1 MSLPP
6 DALYRARAGRP
17 TRRPIDVRSPG
28 EVVRGA
34 IPGAVEIPI
43 LNDEERHEVGLRYAT
58 GGPDAAFEEG
68 RARTAPDMP
77 RRAAAWRAAAAA
89 EPSVF
94 MCWRGG
100 QRSALAQSLAAHPG
114 TPRIAGGYKALRA
127 HLTDSLESSLER
139 RTAWVVTGATGSGKT
154 TLLNDAAALPSL
166 LALDLEG
173 AAEHRGSTFGATGP
187 QPAQATFEHRLLIPL
202 LLGNETRLLLENE
215 SRNVGRV
222 HLPEPLYETVRS
234 APLLVLEESLDDRVA
249 RIHDEYAHRPALVHG
264 ESAVLEDLSAAIGR
278 LRRRLG
284 AEPTERMVAAL
295 HDARAQ
301 DAWHDAQAFRPVIEP
316 LLLDYYDP
324 LYRKATPTDGRTVL
338 VRGGR
343 EELLTWLRNE
353 TLRNETLPSPA

>member
-1 MSLPP
+1 MLIRPE
-6 DALYRARAGRP
+6 DLYPARSGRAV
-17 TRRPIDVRSPG
+17 RRPIDVRSPG
-28 EVVRGA
+28 EVARGA

-43 LNDEERHEVGLRYAT
+43 LDDEERHEVGLRYAAD
-58 GGPDAAFEEG
+58 GPEAAFEEG
-68 RARTAPDMP
+68 RARTAHDMP
-77 RRAAAWRAAAAA
+77 RRTAAWRAAAEA

-94 MCWRGG
+94 VCWRGG
-100 QRSALAQSLAAHPG
+100 QRSELAQRLAGHPG
-114 TPRIAGGYKALRA
+114 TPRVAGGYKALRA
-127 HLTDSLESSLER
+127 YLAESLTSSLQR
-139 RTAWVVTGATGSGKT
+139 RTAWVVTGATGTGKT
-154 TLLNDAAALPSL
+154 ALLLDAAGLPSL

-202 LLGNETRLLLENE
+202 VLGDDTRLLLENE

-249 RIHDEYAHRPALVHG
+249 RIHEEYARRPALVRG
-264 ESAVLEDLSAAIGR
+264 ETAVLGDLSAAIGR

-295 HDARAQ
+295 RDALAQ
-301 DAWHDAQAFRPVIEP
+301 DAWHDAEAFRPVIEP

-324 LYRKATPTDGRTVL
+324 LYRKATPTDDRTVL
-338 VRGGR
+338 ARGGR

-353 TLRNETLPSPA
+353 TRPSPA

>member
-1 MSLPP
+1 MLIRPE
-6 DALYRARAGRP
+6 DLYPARSGRP
-17 TRRPIDVRSPG
+17 ARRPIDVRSPG
-28 EVVRGA
+28 EVARGA
-34 IPGAVEIPI
+34 IPGAIEIPI
-43 LNDEERHEVGLRYAT
+43 LDDDERHEVGLRYAT
-58 GGPDAAFEEG
+58 DGPEAAFEEG
-68 RARTAPDMP
+68 RARTASDIP
-77 RRAAAWRAAAAA
+77 RRAAAWRAAAEA

-94 MCWRGG
+94 VCWRGG
-100 QRSALAQSLAAHPG
+100 QRSELAQRLAGHPG
-114 TPRIAGGYKALRA
+114 TPRMTGGYKALRA
-127 HLTDSLESSLER
+127 HLVDSLDGSLQR
-139 RTAWVVTGATGSGKT
+139 RTAWVVTGATGTGKT
-154 TLLNDAAALPSL
+154 SLLHDAAGLPSL

-202 LLGNETRLLLENE
+202 LLGAEARLLLENE

-249 RIHDEYAHRPALVHG
+249 RIHDEYAYKPALARG
-264 ESAVLEDLSAAIGR
+264 EAAVLEDLSAAIGR

-284 AEPTERMVAAL
+284 AEPTERMVSAL

-301 DAWHDAQAFRPVIEP
+301 HAWHDAQAFRPVIEP

-338 VRGGR
+338 ARGGR

-353 TLRNETLPSPA
+353 ALPSPA

>member
-1 MSLPP
+1 MLIRPE
-6 DALYRARAGRP
+6 DLYPARSGRAV
-17 TRRPIDVRSPG
+17 RRPIDVRSPG
-28 EVVRGA
+28 EVARGA

-43 LNDEERHEVGLRYAT
+43 LDDDERHEVGLRYAT
-58 GGPDAAFEEG
+58 DGPEAAFEEG

-77 RRAAAWRAAAAA
+77 RRVAAWRAAAES
-89 EPSVF
+89 EPSAFV
-94 MCWRGG
+94 CWRGG
-100 QRSALAQSLAAHPG
+100 QRSELAQRLSGLAG
-114 TPRIAGGYKALRA
+114 TPRVTGGYKALRA
-127 HLTDSLESSLER
+127 YLADSLHDSLKR
-139 RTAWVVTGATGSGKT
+139 RTAWVVTGATGTGKT
-154 TLLNDAAALPSL
+154 SLLHDAAGLPSL

-202 LLGNETRLLLENE
+202 LLGDEARLLLENE

-249 RIHDEYAHRPALVHG
+249 RIHAEYASTPALARG
-264 ESAVLEDLSAAIGR
+264 EAAVLDDLSAAIGR

-284 AEPTERMVAAL
+284 AGPTERMVAAL
-295 HDARAQ
+295 RDARAQ
-301 DAWHDAQAFRPVIEP
+301 DAWHDAEAFRPVIEP

-353 TLRNETLPSPA
+353 ALPSPA